1 MARRQSR
8 QPDQLTRRTMMTSA
22 AAAIGGAVVGGR
34 SGVTAQISE
43 VMAVYEEYRRDRVDL
58 T

>member
-1 MARRQSR
+1 
-8 QPDQLTRRTMMTSA
+8 MMTSA
-22 AAAIGGAVVGGR
+22 AAAIGGAVVRGR